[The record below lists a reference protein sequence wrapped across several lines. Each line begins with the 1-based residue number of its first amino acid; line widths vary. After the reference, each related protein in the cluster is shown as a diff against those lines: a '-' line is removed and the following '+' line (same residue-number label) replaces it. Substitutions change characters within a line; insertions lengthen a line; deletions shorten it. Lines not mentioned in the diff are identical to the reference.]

1 LRLAD
6 AAVIAAN
13 CCTTNFIEE
22 LFVADKRVARKQPG
36 RIRRFW
42 KETTGELRKVSWPTR
57 REALA
62 LTRIVILVIL
72 TVGTLLFGFDYLFAQ
87 LFALIF

>member
-1 LRLAD
+1 M
-6 AAVIAAN
+6 
-13 CCTTNFIEE
+13 
-22 LFVADKRVARKQPG
+22 ADKRVARKQPG

-57 REALA
+57 REAIA

-72 TVGTLLFGFDYLFAQ
+72 TVGPLLFGFVYMFAQ